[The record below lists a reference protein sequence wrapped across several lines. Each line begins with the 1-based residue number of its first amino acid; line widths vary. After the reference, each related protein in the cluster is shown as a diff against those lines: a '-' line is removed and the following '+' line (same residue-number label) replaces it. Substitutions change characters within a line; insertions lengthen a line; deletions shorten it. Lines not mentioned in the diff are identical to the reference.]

1 MANETKQLTK
11 KDLIVKVAEKCE
23 ITKSEAESVV
33 QEFLQTIIDEVKEGN
48 KIAINGFGTFER
60 SYKDAAVYRNQKLGN
75 QFIKMVKTFRNLNFQ
90 MLLKILFY
98 SELL

>member
-60 SYKDAAVYRNQKLGN
+60 SYKDAAVYRNP
-75 QFIKMVKTFRNLNFQ
+75 KTGEPIHKDGKNIPKFKFSNAFKDSVL
-90 MLLKILFY
+90 
-98 SELL
+98 